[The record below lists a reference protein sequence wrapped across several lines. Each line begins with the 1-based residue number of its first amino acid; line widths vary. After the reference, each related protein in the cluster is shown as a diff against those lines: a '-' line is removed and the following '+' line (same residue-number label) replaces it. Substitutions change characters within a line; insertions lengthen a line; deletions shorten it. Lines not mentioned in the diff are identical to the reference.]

1 MWKVPLFKLNY
12 SELENS
18 AVNKVLN
25 SQWLSM
31 GENTNTLEKSFEKYI
46 GNDVKAIAVSSGTAA
61 LHLSMKA
68 IGIKKGDEIIVP
80 SLSFIAQIN
89 IIENLG
95 AVPVLLDCKSVN
107 DWNMD
112 LSQIKKKINNK
123 TRAIIILH
131 YAGYPCEVSEELR
144 IFCSN
149 KNILIIEDAAHAPG
163 AEINKIKCGAIGD
176 MACFSFF
183 SNKNISAGEGG
194 LITVKDT
201 ELANKLKMLRS
212 HGMTSM
218 SLDKIKGRS
227 SGYDVVESG
236 LNYRIDEIRSALAIE
251 QLKKL
256 DESNKKRK
264 KNVEIY
270 INLLHKTSLCIP
282 FLKNINFNKSSYHIF
297 PILLPE
303 KINRLNFM
311 EKMKEKGIQTSIHYP
326 PFWKFTKYKDFFD
339 KNDYPI
345 CDKITKQQVTL
356 PLYPSMTEEN
366 IFYVCNNIKDLI

>member
-1 MWKVPLFKLNY
+1 
-12 SELENS
+12 
-18 AVNKVLN
+18 
-25 SQWLSM
+25 
-31 GENTNTLEKSFEKYI
+31 
-46 GNDVKAIAVSSGTAA
+46 
-61 LHLSMKA
+61 
-68 IGIKKGDEIIVP
+68 
-80 SLSFIAQIN
+80 
-89 IIENLG
+89 
-95 AVPVLLDCKSVN
+95 
-107 DWNMD
+107 
-112 LSQIKKKINNK
+112 
-123 TRAIIILH
+123 
-131 YAGYPCEVSEELR
+131 
-144 IFCSN
+144 
-149 KNILIIEDAAHAPG
+149 
-163 AEINKIKCGAIGD
+163 
-176 MACFSFF
+176 
-183 SNKNISAGEGG
+183 
-194 LITVKDT
+194 
-201 ELANKLKMLRS
+201 MLRS

-297 PILLPE
+297 AILLPE
-303 KINRLNFM
+303 NINRLNFM

-366 IFYVCNNIKDLI
+366 ISYVCNNIKDLI